1 MATWS
6 TVLFAFTAGLL
17 QSVATAPAGVSG
29 AVFLLPVQVSILE
42 VPSPAVTP
50 TNLLFNVVAGPGA
63 LPRCHKAGRLGGPPA
78 RLLIA
83 GTVPVVVLGTVIRV
97 FAVPGPRV
105 FRLFIGVLLSPLA
118 VLVHGAPGPYPP
130 RSRPVLVPCHRRAG
144 RSRRGH
150 RGNLR
155 DRRRLPARPDA
166 GGPRSADSCG
176 RACRSGLHLCH
187 ACCRRRRLRRAGH
200 DHHGRHRSALASWSH
215 GRAGRTGGR
224 LPRRPPPA
232 PAARNR
238 TPSPARH
245 SLSVSA
251 SATQS
256 RH

>member
-63 LPRCHKAGRLGGPPA
+63 LPRCHKAGRLGGRRPPA
-78 RLLIA
+78 DRWHRA
-83 GTVPVVVLGTVIRV
+83 GGGPGHGDPGVRRPWPARVPSVHRRS
-97 FAVPGPRV
+97 AVAAGC
-105 FRLFIGVLLSPLA
+105 A
-118 VLVHGAPGPYPP
+118 GA
-130 RSRPVLVPCHRRAG
+130 RCARPVSTPLPPSPRPVPP
-144 RSRRGH
+144 SRRPQPSGSP
-150 RGNLR
+150 GNLR